1 MKEMNN
7 MRKIYLDNLRWA
19 TVILILIYH
28 VCYIFN
34 GLGIFGGIPDA
45 DTIAA
50 FDAAASIVYPWFMV
64 FLFVVAGMSARYS
77 LQKRTTKQFLKER
90 VQKLLVPSTLGLFV
104 IHWITGYMNIKM
116 GGALSSIPSFLI
128 YPISV
133 LSGIGPLWF
142 IQLLFIFS
150 CIIVLLK
157 KLDKSDKLWDIC
169 GRANII
175 IILLL
180 FFVVWGASFILN
192 APILTTYRFGI
203 YFASFAIGY
212 FILSHDEIQEQI
224 EKIGI
229 PALIAAFILAI
240 FYTKTFYGTN
250 FTEPACLQNWLTNI
264 YLWIT
269 VIALLGFG
277 KKFLNHKNNITEYL
291 AKNSFGLYILHYPV
305 LTVTCYILHYHTE
318 LASIWKYL
326 FAIIIEFAATI
337 IVNEIMK
344 HIPFI
349 RFLVLGYKKN

>member
-1 MKEMNN
+1 
-7 MRKIYLDNLRWA
+7 
-19 TVILILIYH
+19 
-28 VCYIFN
+28 
-34 GLGIFGGIPDA
+34 
-45 DTIAA
+45 
-50 FDAAASIVYPWFMV
+50 
-64 FLFVVAGMSARYS
+64 
-77 LQKRTTKQFLKER
+77 
-90 VQKLLVPSTLGLFV
+90 
-104 IHWITGYMNIKM
+104 MNIKM

-229 PALIAAFILAI
+229 PALIAAFILAV